1 MIFWYMIV
9 IWYAGFGKNINIILL
24 HPLCLHW
31 PLHPLCLQK
40 RTKTRILCIKRKLH
54 SAHCTYFFSL
64 LNYECLGNLMVW
76 YIPYNGDIMVIYRGE
91 EWYWYWYD
99 IDRNATQKN
108 DIWSDII
115 SDFSEMI
122 WSDIISEKMW
132 YLTPLAVVPAVVVR
146 AGAG

>member
-1 MIFWYMIV
+1 MQV
-9 IWYAGFGKNINIILL
+9 LGKISISYFCTLFVCTGHCILFV
-24 HPLCLHW
+24 CK
-31 PLHPLCLQK
+31 K
-40 RTKTRILCIKRKLH
+40 RTKTIILCIKRKLH

-132 YLTPLAVVPAVVVR
+132 YLTPLSKSRHVTFCSGDQV
-146 AGAG
+146 

>member
-1 MIFWYMIV
+1 MPWEPDGV
-9 IWYAGFGKNINIILL
+9 
-24 HPLCLHW
+24 
-31 PLHPLCLQK
+31 
-40 RTKTRILCIKRKLH
+40 R
-54 SAHCTYFFSL
+54 
-64 LNYECLGNLMVW
+64 

-99 IDRNATQKN
+99 IDRNATQKI

-132 YLTPLAVVPAVVVR
+132 YLTPLPIGLPDRSRIVR
-146 AGAG
+146 V